1 MNGIGRKLVGQWNT
15 KTVVGVALGA
25 ILMAIMMV
33 YIQIPIFTQ
42 VQFSLAPVVIVIVG
56 ALFGPLPAAIPAC
69 FGNKLSHRNG
79 GRGFWLDRTIGHFF
93 CGFITGLLPVYG
105 ARVGEGVFTNKQ
117 AATFAVLAFVA
128 PLIAFCGITPLFTMM
143 WYQGELEIGMVQGVI
158 AGVKDGLM
166 AAIIGVPLLK
176 MMAKKNRLKTNLTEE

>member
-56 ALFGPLPAAIPAC
+56 ALFGAAARRRSPRAS
-69 FGNKLSHRNG
+69 GT
-79 GRGFWLDRTIGHFF
+79 FWPT
-93 CGFITGLLPVYG
+93 
-105 ARVGEGVFTNKQ
+105 
-117 AATFAVLAFVA
+117 
-128 PLIAFCGITPLFTMM
+128 
-143 WYQGELEIGMVQGVI
+143 
-158 AGVKDGLM
+158 
-166 AAIIGVPLLK
+166 
-176 MMAKKNRLKTNLTEE
+176 

>member
-1 MNGIGRKLVGQWNT
+1 M
-15 KTVVGVALGA
+15 
-25 ILMAIMMV
+25 
-33 YIQIPIFTQ
+33 
-42 VQFSLAPVVIVIVG
+42 
-56 ALFGPLPAAIPAC
+56 
-69 FGNKLSHRNG
+69 
-79 GRGFWLDRTIGHFF
+79 
-93 CGFITGLLPVYG
+93 
-105 ARVGEGVFTNKQ
+105 
-117 AATFAVLAFVA
+117 LAFVA

>member
-56 ALFGPLPAAIPAC
+56 ALFGPLPAAIAAC
-69 FGNKLSHRNG
+69 FGNFSADMIG
-79 GRGFWLDRTIGHFF
+79 GWGFWFDWTIGHFF

-176 MMAKKNRLKTNLTEE
+176 MMVKKKRLKTNLTEE